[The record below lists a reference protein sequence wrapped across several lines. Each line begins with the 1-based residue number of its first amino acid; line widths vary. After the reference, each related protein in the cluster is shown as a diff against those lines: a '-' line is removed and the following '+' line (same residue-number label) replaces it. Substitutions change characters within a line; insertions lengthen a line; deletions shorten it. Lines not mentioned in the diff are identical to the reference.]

1 MNSEYG
7 KLFHPDNVMGYN
19 QDCKNNFFEGRSMA
33 KLFHIE
39 EDVMDRIRIAVDN
52 CTNLQGFFVFH
63 SFGGGTGTG
72 VGHAVLDQLH
82 EQFDKKV
89 IFQPVIYPSKEFASC
104 IVEPYNCMFAM
115 HYTKGIVDLSLM
127 IDNQAAYNMSIK
139 NLKIPNPDFIHVNR
153 IIAQMISSCT
163 CSLRYESELNASL
176 LEMVTNLVPVKTF
189 RYPILSLS
197 PVRKEGA
204 GGHEGFTTK
213 EIITDLFET
222 RNILCDVGN
231 DLKRNRY
238 LAAVVLLRGSDGEAA
253 HEAVSDSA
261 SVGGASNASLSGAKK
276 PSAIQAVDAKW
287 ALASL
292 MTPPGGH
299 REPLLFLPWLESG
312 GFKVGIVGKPPHIPG
327 MRSGPITKTNPPF
340 MAITKRQGAML
351 GNTTA
356 VRQLF
361 VRQYTKFLK
370 LFYRKAYV
378 WQFLEA
384 NGELDLFYEAR
395 EGVRDLIDEYESLLT
410 QCVDYQNQKAD
421 VKVELF
427 GRTMNVGDGREP
439 R

>member
-1 MNSEYG
+1 
-7 KLFHPDNVMGYN
+7 
-19 QDCKNNFFEGRSMA
+19 
-33 KLFHIE
+33 
-39 EDVMDRIRIAVDN
+39 
-52 CTNLQGFFVFH
+52 
-63 SFGGGTGTG
+63 
-72 VGHAVLDQLH
+72 
-82 EQFDKKV
+82 
-89 IFQPVIYPSKEFASC
+89 
-104 IVEPYNCMFAM
+104 
-115 HYTKGIVDLSLM
+115 
-127 IDNQAAYNMSIK
+127 
-139 NLKIPNPDFIHVNR
+139 
-153 IIAQMISSCT
+153 
-163 CSLRYESELNASL
+163 
-176 LEMVTNLVPVKTF
+176 VKTF

-204 GGHEGFTTK
+204 GGHESFTTK

-231 DLKRNRY
+231 NLKQNRY
-238 LAAVVLLRGSDGEAA
+238 LAAVVLLRGTDSAPGPAEGAP
-253 HEAVSDSA
+253 SDSA
-261 SVGGASNASLSGAKK
+261 SVGGASNASASGAKK
-276 PSAIQAVDAKW
+276 TSAIQAVDAKW
-287 ALASL
+287 ALAGL

-299 REPLLFLPWLESG
+299 RAPLLFLPWLESG

-327 MRSGPITKTNPPF
+327 IKSGPISPTNPPF
-340 MAITKRQGAML
+340 MARSERQGAML
-351 GNTTA
+351 GNTTG